1 MEWDVVGCESFKI
14 DMGKWAKLRPGE
26 AIPT

>member
-1 MEWDVVGCESFKI
+1 DVVGCDSFTES
-14 DMGKWAKLRPGE
+14 MGKWARLRPGE